1 MEGTSDLRIEEFDGF
16 DRQAEGETFWA
27 EIRGIGQFSRYKPH
41 EYLDA
46 LLDQAVNMVPDGLE
60 GPFTI
65 TTTVYVKH
73 SSPGWWDGF
82 RVTLT

>member
-1 MEGTSDLRIEEFDGF
+1 MDGKNDLRIEEFDGF
-16 DRQAEGETFWA
+16 AQGEFWA
-27 EIRGIGQFSRYKPH
+27 EIRGIGQFSRLAPH

-46 LLDQAVNMVPDGLE
+46 LLGKAVDTIPDGEE
-60 GPFTI
+60 GPFQV

-82 RVTLT
+82 RVALS

>member
-1 MEGTSDLRIEEFDGF
+1 MEGSELRIEEFEGFAQGDDDG
-16 DRQAEGETFWA
+16 FWA
-27 EIRGIGQFSRYKPH
+27 EIRGIGQFSRHKPH
-41 EYLDA
+41 QYLDA
-46 LLDQAVNMVPDGLE
+46 LLDKAVDMVPDPEE
-60 GPFTI
+60 GPFQV